1 MTRLILALAVALGC
15 LLLPGAFSVQAE
27 PQFPSKLSSRI
38 VVSQDKQRM
47 FIYQGDK
54 VVREFPVSTG
64 WPGVRR
70 TFTPTWTGRV
80 GEYWGTFSSFGTTQ
94 DLGYWLFTD
103 YLPGGEWNGDILVHG
118 APYTLDGAGKK
129 LYSAAQIGNSP
140 ASHGC
145 IQLLPDDAQWFHEWD
160 PVDVPIT
167 IEPFTG
173 GILIY
178 PKIVFG
184 AQLTGGPLTQGQ
196 ATVTP
201 EPLATHP

>member
-1 MTRLILALAVALGC
+1 MTRLVLALAVALGC
-15 LLLPGAFSVQAE
+15 LLLPGALGVRAE
-27 PQFPSKLSSRI
+27 PQFPNKLSSRI
-38 VVSQDKQRM
+38 VISQDKQRM

-54 VVREFPVSTG
+54 IIRDFPISTG

-70 TFTPTWTGRV
+70 TLTPVWTGRV

-103 YLPGGEWNGDILVHG
+103 SLPGGEWNGDILIHG

-129 LYSAAQIGNSP
+129 LYSTSQIGNAP

-145 IQLLPDDAQWFHEWD
+145 IQMLPDDAQWFHEWD

-173 GILIY
+173 GTLIY

-184 AQLTGGPLTQGQ
+184 AQLTGGPVTQGQ
-196 ATVTP
+196 AVPTP
-201 EPLATHP
+201 EPLATQP

>member
-1 MTRLILALAVALGC
+1 MTRLVLALAVALGC
-15 LLLPGAFSVQAE
+15 LLLPSAFSVQAE
-27 PQFPSKLSSRI
+27 PQFPNKLSSRI

-47 FIYQGDK
+47 YIYQGDK
-54 VVREFPVSTG
+54 IIREFPVSTG

-70 TFTPTWTGRV
+70 TFTPAWSGRI

-103 YLPGGEWNGDILVHG
+103 YLPGGEWNGDILIHG
-118 APYTLDGAGKK
+118 APYDLDAMGKK
-129 LYSAAQIGNSP
+129 IYSTSQIGKAP

-145 IQLLPDDAQWFHEWD
+145 IQMLPDDAQWFHEWD

-173 GILIY
+173 GTLIY

-184 AQLTGGPLTQGQ
+184 AQLTGGSTTPGQ
-196 ATVTP
+196 AAATP
-201 EPLATHP
+201 PSLATHP

>member
-1 MTRLILALAVALGC
+1 MVK
-15 LLLPGAFSVQAE
+15 AE
-27 PQFPSKLSSRI
+27 PQFPNKLSSRI
-38 VVSQDKQRM
+38 VISQDKQQM
-47 FIYQGDK
+47 LIYQGDK
-54 VVREFPVSTG
+54 VVRQFPISTG

-70 TFTPTWTGRV
+70 TSTPIWSGRV
-80 GEYWGTFSSFGTTQ
+80 GEFWGTFESFGTTQ

-103 YLPGGEWNGDILVHG
+103 TLPDGTWNGDILIHG

-129 LYSAAQIGNSP
+129 LYSTEQIGRSP
-140 ASHGC
+140 VSHGC

-173 GILIY
+173 GTLIY

-184 AQLTGGPLTQGQ
+184 AQLTGGTPTQGQ
-196 ATVTP
+196 MNPASI
-201 EPLATHP
+201 AAHP